1 MSVYRHIRKNNK
13 PVRLKNLTNIFK
25 KGSIWLS
32 QGTALLNN
40 CFRPYIHMQNDNNF
54 SRERG
59 VHLTPCTLPGY
70 RPGEDLNYNVVPI

>member
-13 PVRLKNLTNIFK
+13 PVRSENLKNIFK

-40 CFRPYIHMQNDNNF
+40 CFGPYVHYTDYNNF
-54 SRERG
+54 LRKDYTRQ
-59 VHLTPCTLPGY
+59 L
-70 RPGEDLNYNVVPI
+70 I